1 MVRIWKKQII
11 LYRTHIG
18 NSARQVRGA
27 TAEAG
32 GYINLCE
39 LITEDK

>member
-1 MVRIWKKQII
+1 MVKIWKKKI
-11 LYRTHIG
+11 YRTQIG
-18 NSARQVRGA
+18 NFARQVRGA

-32 GYINLCE
+32 RYINLCE